1 MKAIAACVIGGVSL
15 IGGQGSVLGA
25 AIGAVIMSSVNRILV
40 FIGLSSNFDN
50 TITGILLISLVVI
63 DALLQKRE
71 AFKLK
76 RYKFM
81 LQENKKEGR

>member
-1 MKAIAACVIGGVSL
+1 
-15 IGGQGSVLGA
+15 
-25 AIGAVIMSSVNRILV
+25 MSSVNRILV

>member
-15 IGGQGSVLGA
+15 IGGQGSILGA